1 MPKTRAR
8 TRSLRKTIQTIR
20 ATIRARALPAQRR
33 LAAERHSGTSDTM
46 KRSTAAM
53 FELAIQA
60 EHAWQE
66 HAGGLSDKAKRK
78 LFREFHE
85 RRQRAIDEERIYV
98 PDRPTY
104 LHNLTCGA
112 RRQSGGPCQMTALF
126 ANGRCIWHGGK
137 STGPS
142 TPDGKVTAL
151 ANLDLGR
158 LKRGK
163 SRY

>member
-20 ATIRARALPAQRR
+20 A
-33 LAAERHSGTSDTM
+33 TSDTM